1 MDHDH
6 AEKILKLITGL
17 DPGIGEALHLI
28 DEIADESEKEMFIS
42 AIGKIMFDQH
52 ELIRMIIRQHRD
64 LEEDFSHLDDG
75 DEDAA
80 V

>member
-28 DEIADESEKEMFIS
+28 DEIADETEKKMFLA

-52 ELIRMIIRQHRD
+52 DLIRMIIRQHRD

-75 DEDAA
+75 DEDEA